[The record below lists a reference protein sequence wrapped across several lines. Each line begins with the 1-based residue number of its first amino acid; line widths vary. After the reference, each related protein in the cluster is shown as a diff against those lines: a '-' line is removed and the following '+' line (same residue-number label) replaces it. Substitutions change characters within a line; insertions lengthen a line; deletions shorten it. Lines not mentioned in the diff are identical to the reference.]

1 MAPPIPGQ
9 KGLIMTDLNYT
20 SEAGG
25 QADAAATAGKSAN
38 LVYILYLLSF
48 VVGITSLIGL
58 VMAYLNRNDAPEWV
72 QSHYTLQIRTFWIGL
87 FIGAVG
93 VISTVIVIGWLI
105 LFSLAIWWIVRCVK
119 GMSYIGQKMA
129 YPHADTWL
137 F

>member
-1 MAPPIPGQ
+1 
-9 KGLIMTDLNYT
+9 MTEMNYT
-20 SEAGG
+20 SEAGV
-25 QADAAATAGKSAN
+25 QADAAAPAGKSAN
-38 LVYILYLLSF
+38 LIYILYLLSF

-87 FIGAVG
+87 FIGAIG
-93 VISTVIVIGWLI
+93 VISTIIVIGWFI
-105 LFSLAIWWIVRCVK
+105 LLFLAIWWIVRCVK
-119 GMSYIGQKMA
+119 GMSYIGENKA